1 MTGSKYSKYSGE
13 CFKIAGEIGNAG
25 AMRTN
30 QSCAGVS
37 SRNARGLATMI
48 VTLLK
53 VELLSDK
60 SIPTPNPSLILTAN
74 HDLLKVR
81 KGGGES

>member
-1 MTGSKYSKYSGE
+1 
-13 CFKIAGEIGNAG
+13 
-25 AMRTN
+25 
-30 QSCAGVS
+30 
-37 SRNARGLATMI
+37 MI
-48 VTLLK
+48 VTILK

-81 KGGGES
+81 KGGGGGKLKKDKTQPDPDCVSLSARSAFTVYANGKFGKS

>member
-1 MTGSKYSKYSGE
+1 
-13 CFKIAGEIGNAG
+13 
-25 AMRTN
+25 
-30 QSCAGVS
+30 
-37 SRNARGLATMI
+37 MI

-81 KGGGES
+81 KGGGGGEVKKRQNTTGPGLCFTFRMQRLYRIQVR

>member
-1 MTGSKYSKYSGE
+1 
-13 CFKIAGEIGNAG
+13 
-25 AMRTN
+25 
-30 QSCAGVS
+30 
-37 SRNARGLATMI
+37 MI
-48 VTLLK
+48 VTILK

>member
-1 MTGSKYSKYSGE
+1 
-13 CFKIAGEIGNAG
+13 
-25 AMRTN
+25 
-30 QSCAGVS
+30 
-37 SRNARGLATMI
+37 MI
-48 VTLLK
+48 VTILK

-81 KGGGES
+81 KGGGGGGGKLKKDKTQPDPDCVSLSARSAFTVYANGKFGKS

>member
-1 MTGSKYSKYSGE
+1 
-13 CFKIAGEIGNAG
+13 
-25 AMRTN
+25 
-30 QSCAGVS
+30 
-37 SRNARGLATMI
+37 MI
-48 VTLLK
+48 VTILK

-81 KGGGES
+81 KGGGKSKKKTKHNLTRIVFHFPHAAPLPYTLTASSVKASANKSFYI